1 MIKTKIRIKKINI
14 ENNIFSIES
23 SDNKLYISDIIK
35 GSVNFKIYNED
46 QSEVNLSNLEED
58 AIIKVYGKNHII
70 NEKNNI
76 IIKKII
82 VQNKYIF
89 DSDSSEDILPFN

>member
-23 SDNKLYISDIIK
+23 IDNNLYISDIIK
-35 GSVNFKIYNED
+35 GSVNFKIYND
-46 QSEVNLSNLEED
+46 DMMEVNLSNLEED
-58 AIIKVYGKNHII
+58 SFVKVYGKNTKI

>member
-14 ENNIFSIES
+14 EDNIFSIES
-23 SDNKLYISDIIK
+23 IDNKLYISDIIK

-46 QSEVNLSNLEED
+46 MIEVNLSNLEED
-58 AIIKVYGKNHII
+58 SCVKVYGKNTKI